1 MENHFKVLIFQKI
14 HSNKLYRTFQL
25 FAHIYISLK
34 LLFSYQNLQKIV
46 TETSSY
52 FMLFKNLNYFKL
64 ILPYHLSSR
73 MMYSNLTKNRTPYE
87 QILNSC
93 QIRKN

>member
-1 MENHFKVLIFQKI
+1 MENHFKVSIFKKI

-25 FAHIYISLK
+25 FAIYISLK
-34 LLFSYQNLQKIV
+34 LLFSYQNLQKLV
-46 TETSSY
+46 TETFSY
-52 FMLFKNLNYFKL
+52 FMLFKKLNYFKL

>member
-1 MENHFKVLIFQKI
+1 MENHFKVSIFKKI

-25 FAHIYISLK
+25 FAIYISLK
-34 LLFSYQNLQKIV
+34 LLFSYQNLQKLV

-52 FMLFKNLNYFKL
+52 FMLFKKLNYFKL

-73 MMYSNLTKNRTPYE
+73 TMYSNLTKNRTPYE

>member
-1 MENHFKVLIFQKI
+1 MENHFKVSIFKKI
-14 HSNKLYRTFQL
+14 HSNKLNRKL
-25 FAHIYISLK
+25 FAQIYISLK
-34 LLFSYQNLQKIV
+34 LLFSHQNLQKLV

-52 FMLFKNLNYFKL
+52 FMLLKNLNYFKL

-73 MMYSNLTKNRTPYE
+73 MMYSNLTKNCTPYE

>member
-1 MENHFKVLIFQKI
+1 MENHFKVSIFKKI

-25 FAHIYISLK
+25 FAIYISLK
-34 LLFSYQNLQKIV
+34 LLFSYQNLQKLV

-73 MMYSNLTKNRTPYE
+73 MMYSNLTKNCTPYE

>member
-1 MENHFKVLIFQKI
+1 MENHFKVSIFKKI

-25 FAHIYISLK
+25 FAIYISLK
-34 LLFSYQNLQKIV
+34 LLFSYQNLQKLV

-52 FMLFKNLNYFKL
+52 FMLFKKINYFKL

>member
-1 MENHFKVLIFQKI
+1 MENHFKVSIFKKI

-25 FAHIYISLK
+25 FAIYISLK
-34 LLFSYQNLQKIV
+34 LLFSYQNLQKLV

>member
-1 MENHFKVLIFQKI
+1 MENHFKVSIFKKI

-34 LLFSYQNLQKIV
+34 LLFSYQNLLKLV

-52 FMLFKNLNYFKL
+52 FMLLKNLNYFKL

-73 MMYSNLTKNRTPYE
+73 MMYSNLTKNCTPYE

>member
-1 MENHFKVLIFQKI
+1 MENHFKVSIFKKI

-34 LLFSYQNLQKIV
+34 LLFSYQNLQKLV